1 MRLVE
6 LSDARPAS
14 RSIAVGT
21 FDGVH
26 VGHRDV
32 IAPARTVITFEPH
45 PSMVIAPE
53 RAPALLTP
61 LPVKADLIAS
71 LGVEE
76 LIVVRFD
83 AAFAAQAAQEFID
96 RVLVER
102 LGAREVSVGEN
113 FRFGARAL
121 GDAALLAADG
131 RFAARVVPLREV
143 DGEIVSSSRIR
154 SLIALGDVSSAA
166 RLLGDPFELRGTV
179 VGGDRR
185 GREL

>member
-1 MRLVE
+1 MRLVD
-6 LSDARPAS
+6 LTDARPGA
-14 RSIAVGT
+14 RSLAIGT

-32 IAPARTVITFEPH
+32 IAGADSVVTFEPH
-45 PSMVIAPE
+45 PSTIVAPG

-83 AAFAAQAAQEFID
+83 AAFAAQAAQEFVD

-121 GDAALLAADG
+121 
-131 RFAARVVPLREV
+131 PLREV

-154 SLIALGDVSSAA
+154 SLIALGDVGTAA
-166 RLLGDPFELRGTV
+166 RLLGDPFELRGPV
-179 VGGDRR
+179 IAG
-185 GREL
+185 